1 MGTLR
6 GGILCDIA
14 DAAMGMAYRST
25 LAEGETFTTIELKIN
40 CLRPVWKA
48 KLRAEE
54 RMVHAGRTLGL
65 VECNIFDDSER
76 LVAPIEHMHEA
87 SRPAR

>member
-1 MGTLR
+1 MQIPWARFTA
-6 GGILCDIA
+6 GILCDIA

-25 LAEGETFTTIELKIN
+25 LAEGETFTTIELKISF
-40 CLRPVWKA
+40 LRPVWKA

-65 VECNIFDDSER
+65 VECDILD
-76 LVAPIEHMHEA
+76 EA
-87 SRPAR
+87 CRAHPARA